1 METLSVV
8 VITHNEEARLRACL
22 ESVAWADQIIV
33 VDSLSDDGT
42 VAIAR
47 AFTAEVHRRPWP
59 GYASQKNFGIDQAT
73 GDWILIL
80 DADERVSTDLREEI
94 QDLLK
99 GGAEHPVYRVPFK
112 NHLGGRWLAHGGL
125 YPDYHPRLFRRG
137 AARYGER
144 EIHETL
150 RYAGGERPGRGRLR
164 GAILHLT
171 YADLAN
177 YLDKVNRYTSL
188 EADALAAEGH
198 RVRWW
203 HLLKPVPRFFKL
215 YVRKKGFLDG
225 VPGLA
230 SAALLAL
237 YPLLVQAKVL
247 ERRHKRILPPDA
259 GTTPR

>member
-8 VITHNEEARLRACL
+8 IVTRNEEARLRACL

-33 VDSLSDDGT
+33 VDSLSEDGT
-42 VAIAR
+42 VAVA
-47 AFTAEVHRRPWP
+47 AEFTPDVHRRPWP

-80 DADERVSTDLREEI
+80 DADERVSAELRGEI
-94 QDLLK
+94 QGLLA

-112 NHLGGRWLAHGGL
+112 NHLAGRWLAHGGL

-150 RYAGGERPGRGRLR
+150 QYAGGSKPSRGRLR

-177 YLDKVNRYTSL
+177 YLEKVNRYTSL

-203 HLLKPVPRFFKL
+203 HLLKPIPRFFKL

-230 SAALLAL
+230 SAVLLAV

-247 ERRHKRILPPDA
+247 ERQHQAKSPGSGAKL
-259 GTTPR
+259 